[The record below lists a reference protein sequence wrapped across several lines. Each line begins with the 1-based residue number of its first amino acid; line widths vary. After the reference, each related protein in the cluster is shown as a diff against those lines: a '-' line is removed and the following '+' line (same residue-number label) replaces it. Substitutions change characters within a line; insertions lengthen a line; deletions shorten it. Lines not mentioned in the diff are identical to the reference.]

1 MRNRT
6 FKIFFG
12 FLLLAVLGLV
22 ASIYYYNKPHVDV
35 QKSEATYV
43 LTAQNLIDE
52 YRNNETDTD
61 KKYSETVI
69 QVKGKVFEIST
80 LKGNSV
86 ITLKDEGLE
95 SSIICHMLPEDNK
108 RTLQFKKGD
117 EINVKGICSG
127 YLMDVIM
134 VRCTLVD

>member
-1 MRNRT
+1 ME
-6 FKIFFG
+6 
-12 FLLLAVLGLV
+12 
-22 ASIYYYNKPHVDV
+22 
-35 QKSEATYV
+35 SEATYV

-52 YRNNETDTD
+52 YRDNETDTD

-69 QVKGKVFEIST
+69 QVRGKVFEIST

-86 ITLKDEGLE
+86 ITLKDEELE

-108 RTLQFKKGD
+108 RTLQIKKGD
-117 EINVKGICSG
+117 EINIKGICTG

>member
-1 MRNRT
+1 MRGNY
-6 FKIFFG
+6 FKIIIG
-12 FLLLAVLGLV
+12 IFLVAVLGLLV
-22 ASIYYYNKPHVDV
+22 SLYYYNKPHVDV
-35 QKSEATYV
+35 RASEAAYI
-43 LTAQNLIDE
+43 LTVQNLIDE
-52 YRNNETDTD
+52 YRNNENESD
-61 KKYSETVI
+61 KKYSENVI
-69 QVKGKVFEIST
+69 QVKGTVFEISV

-108 RTLQFKKGD
+108 RALQLKMGD
-117 EINVKGICSG
+117 EINIKGICTG

>member
-1 MRNRT
+1 MRNST
-6 FKIFFG
+6 FKIILG
-12 FLLLAVLGLV
+12 FLLLATLGLV
-22 ASIYYYNKPHVDV
+22 ASIYYYNKPHLDV
-35 QKSEATYV
+35 KDSEASYV

-52 YRNNETDTD
+52 YRENETDTN

-86 ITLKDEGLE
+86 ITLKNEGLE

-117 EINVKGICSG
+117 EINVKGICTG

>member
-1 MRNRT
+1 MGNKT

-12 FLLLAVLGLV
+12 FLLLAALGLV

-35 QKSEATYV
+35 KESEAAYV
-43 LTAQNLIDE
+43 LTAQNLINE
-52 YRNNETDTD
+52 YRENETDTD

-86 ITLKDEGLE
+86 ITLKDEELE

-108 RTLQFKKGD
+108 RTLQIKKGD
-117 EINVKGICSG
+117 EINIKGISTG

>member
-1 MRNRT
+1 MGGKN
-6 FKIFFG
+6 FKIIIG
-12 FLLLAVLGLV
+12 LFLVTVLGLLV
-22 ASIYYYNKPHVDV
+22 SLYYYNKPHVDV
-35 QKSEATYV
+35 RASEATYM

-52 YRNNETDTD
+52 YRENEIESN
-61 KKYSETVI
+61 KKYSEIVI
-69 QVKGKVFEIST
+69 QVKGKVFEISI

-108 RTLQFKKGD
+108 RALQFKKGD
-117 EINVKGICSG
+117 EINVKGICTG

>member
-1 MRNRT
+1 MGGNN
-6 FKIFFG
+6 FKIIIG
-12 FLLLAVLGLV
+12 LFLVTALGLLV
-22 ASIYYYNKPHVDV
+22 ALYYYNKPHVDV
-35 QKSEATYV
+35 KEAEAAYV
-43 LTAQNLIDE
+43 LSAQNLIKE
-52 YRNNETDTD
+52 YRDNEMVTS
-61 KKYSETVI
+61 KKYSETII

-86 ITLKDEGLE
+86 ITLKDEGHD

-108 RTLQFKKGD
+108 KTLQFKKGD
-117 EINVKGICSG
+117 EINVKGICTG

>member
-1 MRNRT
+1 MGNRT
-6 FKIFFG
+6 FKIFLG
-12 FLLLAVLGLV
+12 FLLLAILGLV
-22 ASIYYYNKPHVDV
+22 VSIYFYNKPHVDV
-35 QKSEATYV
+35 MKSEATYV
-43 LTAQNLIDE
+43 LSAQNLIDE
-52 YRNNETDTD
+52 YRENEMDSD
-61 KKYSETVI
+61 KKYSEAVI

-86 ITLKDEGLE
+86 ITLKDEGLA

-108 RTLQFKKGD
+108 RILQFKKGD
-117 EINVKGICSG
+117 EINIKGVCTG

>member
-6 FKIFFG
+6 FKILFG
-12 FLLLAVLGLV
+12 FLLLATLGLV
-22 ASIYYYNKPHVDV
+22 ASVYYYNKPHVDV
-35 QKSEATYV
+35 KKSEATYV

-52 YRNNETDTD
+52 YRDNETDTN
-61 KKYSETVI
+61 KKYSEKVI

-108 RTLQFKKGD
+108 RALQFEKGD
-117 EINVKGICSG
+117 EINVKGVCMG